1 MNLFQKMMNY
11 KLNTITTKELLS
23 LAKQYGISIT
33 EEEAKKIA
41 QFLNGKRYNIFQQK
55 EKELVIQKI
64 EEICGVKT
72 AKEVEKLLNQLL

>member
-1 MNLFQKMMNY
+1 MND

>member
-1 MNLFQKMMNY
+1 MNY

>member
-1 MNLFQKMMNY
+1 MNY

-33 EEEAKKIA
+33 EEEAKRIA